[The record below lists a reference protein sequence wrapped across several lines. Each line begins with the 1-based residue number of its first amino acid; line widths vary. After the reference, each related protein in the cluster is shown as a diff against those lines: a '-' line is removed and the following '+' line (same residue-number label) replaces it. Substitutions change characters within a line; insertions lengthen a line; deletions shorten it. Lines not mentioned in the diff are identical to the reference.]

1 MADKHIVDI
10 IPLTPLPLNR
20 QQFYSY
26 LSDRNISA
34 GTLVSIPFYHRIING
49 IVIKNRSD
57 FDRLN
62 NIRLKNIN
70 KVLEENF
77 LDQNQLE
84 LARFVSDYYFSPL
97 GTVLKL
103 FIPKRVQERKS
114 NEPLNSEHDFPQKL
128 KLTDEQIK
136 AINKI
141 SKNNRRGNRSPKYLL
156 FGPASSGKTEV
167 YLHTIAKLKIKDHN
181 LQFLILLPELT
192 LTSQAIE
199 RYSRHFNPKEIVV
212 VHSRISKGRFY
223 TNWKKIRSGE
233 AKIIIGS
240 RMAVFAPFKNLGLA
254 VIDEEQDISFKQW
267 DMNPRYDSRKVAEKL
282 AELHHCPIIFGSATP
297 DIEHFYRARLNNYV
311 LLSMPKLKNAPTSD
325 IEIVDMKKERWKKN
339 YSVISKKL
347 KSEIEWTLKNK
358 MQVLLFVN
366 RQGISSFSICDACKN
381 ILRCPDCDRALV
393 YTTEGI
399 YRCLHCS
406 YKTDIFPKCQNCSG
420 NIFKNIG
427 IGTQKVE
434 KEILSSFSKA
444 LVKRIDTEAI
454 RKTKIQ
460 ESIYRDFSQRKID
473 ILIGTRMITKGWD
486 LPNLGLIGIIDA
498 DDLLKIPDFKT
509 DEKAFQNIVQIA
521 GRIGRMGSRFSGK
534 AIIQTFNPENSVITL
549 AAKMDYLSFYEKE
562 IEERKTL
569 SYPPF
574 SRLIKLIFQ
583 NESKQKTERETEKIY
598 DSLLKFYRK
607 YPNIKI
613 SPPQNPL
620 VPKIRGRYRKQIIIK
635 NLKETLPQEL
645 KKILQ
650 NLPFGYIMDIDPIS
664 IA

>member
-1 MADKHIVDI
+1 MVDKHIVDI